1 MDTHLILEGTE
12 EFAKLDPHM
21 QLNMVRTF
29 LYIAHRG
36 ISNQQDIELLLG
48 TNPAS
53 ASRNVAY
60 WTDVKHG
67 GFAGFGF
74 IEREEDPRDRRS
86 KLLRLTAEGKKF
98 YQKLQAKRGSSSDG

>member
-1 MDTHLILEGTE
+1 MDINVVLEGTE

-21 QLNMVRTF
+21 QLITMLTF
-29 LYIAHRG
+29 IHIAQRG

-48 TNPAS
+48 TNSAS

-67 GFAGFGF
+67 GDAGFNF
-74 IEREEDPRDRRS
+74 IQREEDPRDRRS
-86 KLLRLTAEGKKF
+86 KLLRLTKEGKAF
-98 YQKLQAKRGSSSDG
+98 YNKLQSKKGSASNG